1 MTNNYALFN
10 KKQFISSLLENFFK
24 KSVNKICV
32 LKACRN
38 KLNLVSNIIFYRY
51 VFKYRNVVIYFQ
63 ENKYPQGFRS
73 FM

>member
-10 KKQFISSLLENFFK
+10 KKQFISSLIENFFK

-32 LKACRN
+32 SEARRN
-38 KLNLVSNIIFYRY
+38 KLNLVSKLIFYRY
-51 VFKYRNVVIYFQ
+51 VFKYKNVVIYFQ
-63 ENKYPQGFRS
+63 ENKYAQFFKS